1 MATRFVVAV
10 RVPTPELNLML
21 RAKKAAEALG
31 GTLCAWGA
39 DELAIAFEP
48 EDAEEVVAFASAASS
63 VEGGACSV
71 GVARGALDPVH
82 GATALAELSWGPALI
97 DASAVASATPSGA
110 VYVEDEAARVLEAR
124 LAASFADS
132 AGPVPAAMGERR
144 PLTGAHGGALW
155 VRPLAVAP
163 LVPPPVS
170 RRSTGLS
177 ELPPSVEAGVAAD
190 HAVDAIR
197 SGDFAALERH
207 LDDLRARGASSALIT
222 RLSGLA
228 ALGRGATVDALRTL
242 RAAAEKAGEPAQK
255 TRACLALAVALG
267 AAGRNDEALLAA
279 LRALAAA
286 RAAADRHG
294 ERACARYL
302 AQLSAAAGFTDA
314 SLLWDRAALRAAGSM
329 TEDASGS

>member
-1 MATRFVVAV
+1 MAIKFVVAV

-48 EDAEEVVAFASAASS
+48 EDAEEVLAFASGASA

-97 DASAVASATPSGA
+97 DAAAVASATPSGA
-110 VYVEDEAARVLEAR
+110 VYVEEDAARVLEAR
-124 LAASFADS
+124 MAASFAA
-132 AGPVPAAMGERR
+132 AGPAPAAMGERR
-144 PLTGAHGGALW
+144 PLSSASGQVLF
-155 VRPLAVAP
+155 VRPLSMAP
-163 LVPPPVS
+163 LVPPPLS

-177 ELPPSVEAGVAAD
+177 ELPPSVEAGEAAD
-190 HAVDAIR
+190 HAVEAIR
-197 SGDFAALERH
+197 SGDLAALERH
-207 LDDLRARGASSALIT
+207 LDGLRARGASSALIT

-228 ALGRGATVDALRTL
+228 ALGRGATTDALRTL
-242 RAAAEKAGEPAQK
+242 RSAAEAASEPAQQ
-255 TRACLALAVALG
+255 TRSSLALAVALG
-267 AAGRNDEALLAA
+267 AAGRNDEALLSA

-286 RAAADRHG
+286 RAADDRFG

-314 SLLWDRAALRAAGSM
+314 SLLWDRAALRAAGST
-329 TEDASGS
+329 TED